1 MRMLRG
7 DARLFVAVSGVGFA
21 VAMNKKF
28 EEGDGVKNDTETR
41 ASRRKDKDDRIVG
54 NING

>member
-1 MRMLRG
+1 MLRG
-7 DARLFVAVSGVGFA
+7 DARLSVAVSGVGFA

-41 ASRRKDKDDRIVG
+41 ARRKDKDDRIVG